1 MGVTS
6 AFIHRIWTR
15 GYETGDPII
24 AYRLKHVPVLIV
36 DPLDVGPRGRIG
48 LLLFGESRG
57 EGVLMKVSVDLD
69 QCEANGIC
77 VGIAPDVFELDDE
90 DVLHIAE
97 GEVPADRVAEVEDAV
112 AQCPKAALKLL

>member
-1 MGVTS
+1 
-6 AFIHRIWTR
+6 
-15 GYETGDPII
+15 
-24 AYRLKHVPVLIV
+24 
-36 DPLDVGPRGRIG
+36 
-48 LLLFGESRG
+48 
-57 EGVLMKVSVDLD
+57 MKVVVDLD

-97 GEVPADRVAEVEDAV
+97 GEVPADRVAEVEDAI